1 MYVQTILAF
10 MAEKQK
16 AQKSYKGEWGIV
28 KWGQKFGFARLKSTR
43 DWFHNNVNMLNT

>member
-16 AQKSYKGEWGIV
+16 AQKSYKGEWEGGKHYLCAV
-28 KWGQKFGFARLKSTR
+28 
-43 DWFHNNVNMLNT
+43 